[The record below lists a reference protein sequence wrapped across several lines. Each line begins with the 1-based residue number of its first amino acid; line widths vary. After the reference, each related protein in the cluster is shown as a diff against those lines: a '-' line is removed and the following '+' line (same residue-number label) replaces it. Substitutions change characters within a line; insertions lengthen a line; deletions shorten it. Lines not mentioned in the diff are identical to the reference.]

1 MIYLAVFLGGGLG
14 SLMRLLTGKIVN
26 NSVSTGFPL
35 GTLISNVLAC
45 VILGIVVLSFKQV
58 DKSNSFWYYFAAVG
72 LCGGYS
78 TFSTFSLETVELA
91 QNNMWA
97 WVALNII
104 GSILIGCA
112 ILYFFLLRQ

>member
-14 SLMRLLTGKIVN
+14 SLLRLLTGKVVN
-26 NSVSTGFPL
+26 NNVNTDFPL
-35 GTLISNVLAC
+35 GTLISNILAC
-45 VILGIVVLSFKQV
+45 AILGALIIGFKQA
-58 DKSNSFWYYFAAVG
+58 DKSDNFWYYFGAVG

-97 WVALNII
+97 WVALNVI

-112 ILYFFLLRQ
+112 IFYFFLLRQ